1 MEGRITVDYR
11 WGNMEKNSLMRRAIL
26 LLLLFSVI
34 AHGAMSESSGENLSI
49 DGATDHTR
57 VLPAGPD
64 DSDDGNESTISP
76 QSGSVVVSAVP
87 SPENAPGTY
96 SPLTALPTIADS
108 VSPRISGD
116 YVVWT
121 ATVDQNKD
129 LFLYRLSTGNETD
142 LTPDWQCQNPGNLN
156 PNQEAPAIDGN
167 CVVWEDTRNITSDIF
182 LFDIISGN
190 ETLVTE
196 NTDDSNQMSPDI
208 SGNQDSMGG

>member
-1 MEGRITVDYR
+1 M
-11 WGNMEKNSLMRRAIL
+11 
-26 LLLLFSVI
+26 
-34 AHGAMSESSGENLSI
+34 
-49 DGATDHTR
+49 
-57 VLPAGPD
+57 
-64 DSDDGNESTISP
+64 
-76 QSGSVVVSAVP
+76 VSAVP

-156 PNQEAPAIDGN
+156 PNQESPAIDGN

-208 SGNQDSMGG
+208 SGMRIIWADDLTKGFDENYGAFTFDIYLSLIPPDEEILLSPNTPDLSLEHPHIW